1 MTSSGLGEDEKP
13 CPVRKGS
20 DVLTVQDRRQK
31 LSLPGMLSEE
41 KQHNANVKFSF
52 INNCIDILSAD

>member
-1 MTSSGLGEDEKP
+1 MTSSGYGEDEKP
-13 CPVRKGS
+13 CLARQMS
-20 DVLTVQDRRQK
+20 DVFNVRDIRQK